1 MFYKVLK
8 IFQVQEL
15 YKKGGKGNVKK
26 GGKKWLKWHRKV
38 ENHNET

>member
-15 YKKGGKGNVKK
+15 YKKGGKGNVKGGAKMAEMAQK
-26 GGKKWLKWHRKV
+26 G
-38 ENHNET
+38 

>member
-15 YKKGGKGNVKK
+15 YKKGGKGNIK
-26 GGKKWLKWHRKV
+26 GGGQKWHRKA